1 MAISKAKKAALLV
14 FTLLLLTSSTASPL
28 PFFDPFGILEQT
40 PFSFQDENRDALQHP
55 LQPTRV
61 DWKETPERHVIMLD
75 VPGLDRDELKIE
87 LDDENRVIKVMG
99 ERKREEEKQSD
110 HWHRVERSYG
120 KFWRQFRVPRNADME
135 SVRARLENGVLTVT
149 LSKVSPEKVKDPKV
163 VSIEE
168 PRAEQAKLGGAKQE
182 L

>member
-1 MAISKAKKAALLV
+1 MAISKAKKPALLM
-14 FTLLLLTSSTASPL
+14 FTLLLLTSSTASLL
-28 PFFDPFGILEQT
+28 PFSDPFGILEQT
-40 PFSFQDENRDALQHP
+40 PFSFQNENRDALQHP

-75 VPGLDRDELKIE
+75 VPGLSKDELNIE
-87 LDDENRVIKVMG
+87 LDDQNRVIKVMG
-99 ERKREEEKQSD
+99 ERKREDQKQSD

-120 KFWRQFRVPRNADME
+120 KFWRQFRLPRNADME

-149 LSKVSPEKVKDPKV
+149 LSKVSPEKVKEPKV

-168 PRAEQAKLGGAKQE
+168 PRAEMTKSGGAKQE